1 MRNETLKKLR
11 NMKWWLLADNALS
24 KIGGAPTSGW
34 RCLLRWQKGYP
45 NASWLV
51 SKYLKRSTRILP
63 TWIPCLNVNLKNTLN
78 QARAVQHSFSSNMSF
93 SALFTKHVMV
103 PFLQKVHQTTVSPR
117 NGPDGPLNGFAWVV
131 AQHHY
136 ESWPKRGRTSSA
148 RRRAEKSVL
157 LMLSIVGPLL
167 SFICFGPCSVVRSG
181 WDGSCASV
189 TPAQKCVFL
198 WVCVCHRAIVTHLQ
212 TCPCRPHKITRE
224 HKRQKVPPFQ
234 ENLSLY
240 LLDDHQTRLP
250 FHLTKYRQ

>member
-1 MRNETLKKLR
+1 
-11 NMKWWLLADNALS
+11 
-24 KIGGAPTSGW
+24 
-34 RCLLRWQKGYP
+34 
-45 NASWLV
+45 
-51 SKYLKRSTRILP
+51 
-63 TWIPCLNVNLKNTLN
+63 
-78 QARAVQHSFSSNMSF
+78 
-93 SALFTKHVMV
+93 MV

-117 NGPDGPLNGFAWVV
+117 NGPGGPLNGFAWIV

-136 ESWPKRGRTSSA
+136 ESRPKRGRTSSA

-167 SFICFGPCSVVRSG
+167 SFICFGPCCVVPSG

-198 WVCVCHRAIVTHLQ
+198 CVCVCHRAIMTHWQ

-234 ENLSLY
+234 ENLFLY
-240 LLDDHQTRLP
+240 LLDDHQTRVP
-250 FHLTKYRQ
+250 CHLTEYRQ